1 MTAEI
6 YDLAKNLIV
15 QAQAPA
21 GTYGFAAPIE
31 RHVVDITACLDGYRV
46 WISGRPYKDFASLSN
61 ASRCASALTI
71 LDELGALP
79 KEAS

>member
-6 YDLAKNLIV
+6 YDLAKNLVV

-21 GTYGFAAPIE
+21 GTYGFDAP
-31 RHVVDITACLDGYRV
+31 HVIDITACLDGYRV
-46 WISGRPYKDFASLSN
+46 WISGKPYKDFVSLSN

-79 KEAS
+79 KEAI